1 MSERSLIGPYGE
13 IVRDMYAT
21 AFVISGGEKPAREAC
36 AQIIALYPEGLRPK
50 AALKLTR
57 KEAFKLAQS
66 GSVSYEFLDNS
77 PALSGEV
84 SDVRRAAILLDG
96 AGLSRGKAAR
106 LLGCSAKKLNSL
118 YDRAVSLAGAGA
130 LKKECRQ
137 EMREIGSSLPLS
149 SLKGEVR
156 RQNALIDS
164 KESEG
169 GNRSRLASLLL
180 FLLFLL
186 LIGALVWLAA
196 SLLAY
201 YRSLRLENTQSAAL
215 LEDMY
220 ARILRKG

>member
-1 MSERSLIGPYGE
+1 
-13 IVRDMYAT
+13 
-21 AFVISGGEKPAREAC
+21 
-36 AQIIALYPEGLRPK
+36 
-50 AALKLTR
+50 
-57 KEAFKLAQS
+57 
-66 GSVSYEFLDNS
+66 
-77 PALSGEV
+77 
-84 SDVRRAAILLDG
+84 
-96 AGLSRGKAAR
+96 
-106 LLGCSAKKLNSL
+106 
-118 YDRAVSLAGAGA
+118 YDRAVSLAGTGA

-149 SLKGEVR
+149 SLKSEVR

>member
-36 AQIIALYPEGLRPK
+36 AQIIALYPEGLKSK

-118 YDRAVSLAGAGA
+118 YDRALGLAGAGA